1 MKSQHD
7 LGGKLDEIDLQNLGH
22 EREASGS
29 AKVTLDDLDGVLS
42 GEELDVE
49 RSGDAERAGNRAGD
63 LLDPADGLHVKL
75 LRRELDRGVPG
86 MDTGIFN
93 VLRDGVGKDLTIVGH
108 RVELYLLAAGVEFA
122 DHDRMLLGDFR
133 RQAEEVTEL
142 LLVVADIHSGS
153 GKHVR
158 RSNQHREANL
168 PDEIVH
174 LVDGR
179 ELAPFRLVNP
189 EVVHNAGE
197 LVTVLGLIDVLG
209 GCTENRNVVLV
220 KLEGEIVR
228 DLAAHGDNDSVR
240 GLKVD
245 DVHHPLEGELVEIE
259 PVAHVVVGGDRL
271 RVVVDQHSP
280 VALLL
285 DGLETGHG
293 TPVEFHGRTDPVGS
307 RTEDNHR
314 LAVTLIFNVTLRAV
328 VGQVEVVRLC
338 REFGGEGVY
347 LLDERDDAV

>member
-1 MKSQHD
+1 METQHNLGSQ
-7 LGGKLDEIDLQNLGH
+7 LDEIDLQHLGH
-22 EREASGS
+22 ERETPGCPQ
-29 AKVTLDDLDGVLS
+29 VTLYDLDGVLTS
-42 GEELDVE
+42 EELDIE
-49 RSGDAERAGNRAGD
+49 RTGDAERAGDGTGD
-63 LLDPADGLHVKL
+63 LLDPANGLDIEF
-75 LRRELDRGVPG
+75 LRRELDGGVTG
-86 MDTGIFN
+86 MNTGIFN
-93 VLRDGVGKDLTIVGH
+93 VLRDSVGEDFAIVGDS
-108 RVELYLLAAGVEFA
+108 VELDLLATHIELA
-122 DHDRMLLGDFR
+122 DDNRVLLRYFR
-133 RQAEEVTEL
+133 RQAEEVTEF

-158 RSNQHREANL
+158 RSHQHREANL

-179 ELAPFRLVNP
+179 KLTPFRLVNP
-189 EVVHNAGE
+189 EVVHDAGE
-197 LVTVLGLIDVLG
+197 FVAVLGLVDVLG
-209 GCTENRNVVLV
+209 GGAENRNVVLV

-228 DLAAHGDNDSVR
+228 NLAAHGDNDTVR
-240 GLKVD
+240 SLKVD
-245 DVHHPLEGELVEIE
+245 DVHHPLEGKLIEIE
-259 PVAHVVVGGDRL
+259 PVAHIVVCGDGL

-285 DGLETGHG
+285 DCLEAGHRA
-293 TPVEFHGRTDPVGS
+293 PVEFHGRTDPVGS

-347 LLDERDDAV
+347 LLHDRDDAV